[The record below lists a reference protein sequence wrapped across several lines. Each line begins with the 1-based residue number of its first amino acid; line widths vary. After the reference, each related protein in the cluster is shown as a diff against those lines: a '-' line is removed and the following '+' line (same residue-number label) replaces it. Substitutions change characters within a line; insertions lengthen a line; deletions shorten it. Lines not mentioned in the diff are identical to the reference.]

1 MAVTVQQ
8 EVAAL
13 YSAIFNRAPDQEGLN
28 NWVNLIQGGASL
40 SQAAEGFVQHPVFTE
55 LYAGL
60 TDIQFVQQLYINV
73 LGSEGDAKGI
83 QNWANLLASGVS
95 KAQVVAD
102 FVSGALSVDLDA
114 MLASGELTQA
124 EYDAAVIRQD
134 TLTNK
139 ANVGIY
145 FADEFGAASNLNP
158 ATDTSTVA
166 GLQADPAYLAS
177 QAAIANVTADAA
189 SVAAA
194 KGRID
199 VAVKTN
205 DPAGS
210 LIGQNSE
217 LTAALAALSQ
227 ANENLADFSNE
238 VKAFQ
243 AANELTED
251 GLIETLKGQAQS
263 ALNTA
268 ADRTTDVSLNVAKG
282 ILADYNDALV
292 QARQQ
297 LAAVQKEVDAVTDLN
312 KALTAQQLAAE
323 AGIAL
328 ENANTAAGIA
338 YAAADAASDAIE
350 SGAVYTYHAAPT
362 AAGAPVVL
370 VQVPAVPEELDEE
383 GNVVID
389 AVPATPVVSIDASGN
404 LVVATAYKNAVGINK
419 LLEAVQAAQVAGA
432 EAAVAAS
439 NKIAADAAYTP
450 ELVAVVG
457 ANTTLINKYGD
468 AQDAVSNEDPSNPGF
483 VEKISALED
492 AISLFE
498 AVAGL
503 NSKYNE
509 LVDARDDAQGVV
521 EDLVD
526 TFQYLD
532 ATPTAAAT
540 AEDDLFVFVDG
551 DSTVSGFG
559 QNGADLIFIGTNYA
573 AGTGD
578 FTKNEGN
585 ASVLEV
591 FITQGATGAVVHVE
605 TKAFGSNAAGQLDVA
620 NITLTGV
627 NAADLVFENGFVSFA

>member
-60 TDIQFVQQLYINV
+60 TNIQFVQQLYINV

-102 FVSGALSVDLDA
+102 FVQGALSVDLDA

-124 EYDAAVIRQD
+124 EYDAAVVRQD

-145 FADEFGAASNLNP
+145 FAETFGAASNLDP

-189 SVAAA
+189 SVTAAQ
-194 KGRID
+194 GRID
-199 VAVKTN
+199 VAVGTN

-210 LIGQNSE
+210 LVGQNSE

-238 VKAFQ
+238 VEAFQ
-243 AANELTED
+243 AANELTEN
-251 GLIETLKGQAQS
+251 GNITTLTSEAQA

-268 ADRTTDVSLNVAKG
+268 AGSATNVSLNVAKG
-282 ILADYNDALV
+282 TLADYNDALV
-292 QARQQ
+292 QARQE

-312 KALTAQQLAAE
+312 KALTARQLAAE
-323 AGIAL
+323 AATAST
-328 ENANTAAGIA
+328 NANTAASIA
-338 YAAADAASDAIE
+338 DAAADAASNAIE
-350 SGAVYTYHAAPT
+350 TGAVYTYSAAPT
-362 AAGAPVVL
+362 AAGTPVVL
-370 VQVPAVPEELDEE
+370 VQVPAV
-383 GNVVID
+383 D
-389 AVPATPVVSIDASGN
+389 AVYDTDGTTVITSAIPAIPVISIDASGK
-404 LVVATAYKNAVGINK
+404 LVVATDYKNEVGINK

-439 NKIAADAAYTP
+439 NKSAADAAYTS
-450 ELVAVVG
+450 ELQGIVSENA
-457 ANTTLINKYGD
+457 ALIGKYD
-468 AQDAVSNEDPSNPGF
+468 EAQDAVSNEDPANPGL
-483 VEKISALED
+483 VEQIAALED

-503 NSKYNE
+503 NGTYVE
-509 LVDARDDAQGVV
+509 LVDARDDAQAVV

-526 TFQYLD
+526 TFEYLGD
-532 ATPTAAAT
+532 TAT
-540 AEDDLFVFVDG
+540 ASSEDDLFVFVEG
-551 DSTVSGFG
+551 DSTVGGFG

-573 AGTGD
+573 AGAGD
-578 FTKNEGN
+578 FTENEGN

-605 TKAFGSNAAGQLDVA
+605 TEAFGSNAAGQGDVA
-620 NITLTGV
+620 DITLTGV